1 MRRAAVLVKIME
13 KASGPA
19 LVGVGALFSSPAV
32 ELIAKSETPHFIFF
46 IFFIF
51 KASRKLLAAR
61 RSSKTS
67 RNSAVP
73 VNCVWGNPN

>member
-32 ELIAKSETPHFIFF
+32 ELIAKSETPPFYYYIFL
-46 IFFIF
+46 
-51 KASRKLLAAR
+51 KPRGSCSQLDGALERAGTQPS
-61 RSSKTS
+61 
-67 RNSAVP
+67 P
-73 VNCVWGNPN
+73 

>member
-1 MRRAAVLVKIME
+1 MRRAVVLVKIME

-32 ELIAKSETPHFIFF
+32 ELIAKSETLYFII

-51 KASRKLLAAR
+51 KASRKLLTAR
-61 RSSKTS
+61 QALKRAGTQPS
-67 RNSAVP
+67 P
-73 VNCVWGNPN
+73 

>member
-32 ELIAKSETPHFIFF
+32 ELIAKSETPHFII
-46 IFFIF
+46 IFLFYF
-51 KASRKLLAAR
+51 
-61 RSSKTS
+61 
-67 RNSAVP
+67 
-73 VNCVWGNPN
+73 

>member
-32 ELIAKSETPHFIFF
+32 ELIAKSETPPFYYYIFF
-46 IFFIF
+46 YF
-51 KASRKLLAAR
+51 
-61 RSSKTS
+61 
-67 RNSAVP
+67 
-73 VNCVWGNPN
+73 